1 MKYIIFSLL
10 SLISFFSFGQ
20 STGSSA
26 ETPFTV
32 VLDAG
37 HGGKDPGSQKYGY
50 NEKDIALKVA
60 LQVGKNL
67 EKYKD
72 VKVIYTRTTDVFV
85 PLSQRASKANK
96 AKADLFVSIHL
107 NAVDNVRPHGTE
119 TFVLGIHNNKQNLEF
134 AMKENSVIYLEDN
147 FEETYNGFDPM
158 DPTSYIGMTLMQEE
172 YLDQSIVLADK
183 IQREYTDKLRRVDR
197 GVKKA
202 GLLVLRET
210 YMPSVLTEIGFITNK
225 QEAQYLNS
233 QKGVLEISLSIS
245 NGIVKY
251 KDALNLHLAANR
263 PENTTASAQEI
274 QQETE
279 IYEGVAFRV
288 QIGVGS
294 KPLETAPYNFK
305 GLNGVERVKEG
316 EFYKYYY
323 GKTADYNQIE
333 NLLNQAKK
341 QGFKEAFIVAFKDG
355 KKISVDQARK
365 S

>member
-1 MKYIIFSLL
+1 MVLKYLIFSLL
-10 SLISFFSFGQ
+10 SLVSFISFGQ
-20 STGSSA
+20 TSGNSVDSQ
-26 ETPFTV
+26 FVV
-32 VLDAG
+32 VLDPG
-37 HGGKDPGSQKYGY
+37 HGGKDPGSQKYGF

-72 VKVIYTRTTDVFV
+72 VKVIYTRTSDVFV
-85 PLSQRASKANK
+85 PLSKRADKANK
-96 AKADLFVSIHL
+96 AQADLFVSIHL
-107 NAVDNVRPHGTE
+107 NAVDNVNPHGTE

-134 AMKENSVIYLEDN
+134 AMKENSVIYLEED

-158 DPTSYIGMTLMQEE
+158 DPASYIGMTLMQEE

-183 IQREYTDKLRRVDR
+183 IQREYTGQLKRVDR

-210 YMPSVLTEIGFITNK
+210 YMPSVLTEIGFITNRA
-225 QEAQYLNS
+225 EAQYLNS
-233 QKGVLEISLSIS
+233 QKGVLEIALSIS

-251 KDALNLHLAANR
+251 KDALNLHLAESKPSDSSQSV
-263 PENTTASAQEI
+263 PENV
-274 QQETE
+274 E
-279 IYEGVAFRV
+279 IYEGIAFRV

-294 KPLETAPYNFK
+294 KPLEPAPYNFK
-305 GLNGVERVKEG
+305 GLNGVERIQEG

-323 GKTADYNQIE
+323 GKTADFTQIE
-333 NLLNQAKK
+333 NLLQKAKD

-355 KKISVDQARK
+355 KKISLEQAK
-365 S
+365 NQ